1 MEGAEE
7 ELFVREGAWVG
18 DASRAAAPS
27 QVADQER
34 ELEPTP
40 DDQDPVPELPSTPVV
55 LRGDGLVLR
64 EWTEA
69 DLPAM
74 TELFDE
80 PGIAHRT
87 PLASPFDLAAARAYL
102 DRARANRAEGT
113 RLQLAVTEDGAT
125 PLGEVLLASLGTER
139 PAGAVTLGYAI
150 GAAHRGRRL
159 ALRATRLL
167 TAYAHDELGLGR
179 LRLQIEAD
187 NAASTGVA
195 RAAGYRLREDV
206 PTTEVTQKG
215 RTYEL
220 QVWEHTR

>member
-1 MEGAEE
+1 MEGARQ
-7 ELFVREGAWVG
+7 ELAQGELYVRE
-18 DASRAAAPS
+18 RAAAEEDP
-27 QVADQER
+27 
-34 ELEPTP
+34 
-40 DDQDPVPELPSTPVV
+40 DPVPALPAAPVV
-55 LRGDGLVLR
+55 IRGDGLVLR
-64 EWTEA
+64 EWTED

-74 TELFDE
+74 AELFDE

-87 PLASPFDLAAARAYL
+87 PLASPFDAQAARAYL
-102 DRARANRAEGT
+102 DRARATRADGT

-125 PLGEVLLASLGTER
+125 PLGEVLLGSLGAER

-167 TAYAHDELGLGR
+167 TAYAHTTLGLHR
-179 LRLQIEAD
+179 IRLQIEPD

-195 RAAGYRLREDV
+195 RAAGYRLRTDV
-206 PTTEVTQKG
+206 PPTTGTQKG
-215 RTYEL
+215 RTYTL

>member
-1 MEGAEE
+1 MEGAQQALVQG
-7 ELFVREGAWVG
+7 ELYVREHGESYVREGAPAEQ
-18 DASRAAAPS
+18 D
-27 QVADQER
+27 
-34 ELEPTP
+34 P
-40 DDQDPVPELPSTPVV
+40 DLHPDPDPVPTLPATPVV

-64 EWTEA
+64 EWAEG

-74 TELFDE
+74 AELFDE

-102 DRARANRAEGT
+102 DRARSTRADGT
-113 RLQLAVTEDGAT
+113 RLQLVVTEDGVT
-125 PLGEVLLASLGTER
+125 PLGEVLLASLGAER

-167 TAYAHDELGLGR
+167 TEYAHTTLGLHR

-195 RAAGYRLREDV
+195 RAAGYRLRADV
-206 PTTEVTQKG
+206 PPTEVTQKG
-215 RTYEL
+215 RTYTL
-220 QVWEHTR
+220 QVWEHEG